1 MAKRRTKSNSSI
13 DTSGYKYGLI
23 RIRDKSGKL
32 HYSRGNQDAV
42 AKAML
47 VHVAA
52 GGTVQQVVK
61 FNGLKINA
69 DGNPG
74 TVRMAIGV
82 ALRGLV
88 RNGTPVKIGSINVKS
103 LKQKVA
109 LPKDE
114 AKTPGKRKAKK
125 AKIVRRTRR
134 RSVPKP
140 IETPAPSEQIAA

>member
-1 MAKRRTKSNSSI
+1 MAKRKKSKSSI

-61 FNGLKINA
+61 ANGLKVNA
-69 DGNPG
+69 EGNPG

-88 RNGTPVKIGSINVKS
+88 RHDTPVKIGTISVKS
-103 LKQKVA
+103 LKQKVI
-109 LPKDE
+109 LPKVE
-114 AKTPGKRKAKK
+114 AKAPAKGKVKK
-125 AKIVRRTRR
+125 AKTVRRTRR

-140 IETPAPSEQIAA
+140 VEAPAPSEQAAAA